1 MLEPRFGCSVVAH
14 QGKIYVSGGYGH
26 DKAILSSTECYD
38 PLTGRTNLAI
48 FFFSRIGWAFYPP
61 PKNKGLLYLGEGKI
75 N

>member
-38 PLTGRTNLAI
+38 PLTGMTINQYNFL
-48 FFFSRIGWAFYPP
+48 IGDSMSMNCSCWPKRHLFY
-61 PKNKGLLYLGEGKI
+61 Y
-75 N
+75 